1 MDPPPPQP
9 STPSEPPP
17 PQTTTPPPPPTTTTT
32 TPEPPQ
38 PQSQPPP
45 TTTTTITPPPPPQ
58 QPPPT
63 TPSPN
68 PKPPI
73 PLQQQ
78 PPQPP
83 RPPFP
88 RGPPY
93 TQPPPPFPHFSSI
106 TNPSSS
112 PSPSQRGGGMAIG
125 VPAPTPPPPHP
136 NFPPPFTSQHFA
148 NTPPQVRQSITGMM
162 GSLGAGSSLRPNT
175 AAALSHP
182 QRPVQTSLRPQT
194 AANNMSQNFPE
205 HGHVRLPSTA
215 SPAPTT
221 SQSTQPWLN
230 SGAQAKTS
238 MPHSQFRPQMNPQ
251 SLQQRSHLPSQQ
263 QTTIS
268 TPTQPP
274 QTISSLQ
281 PQSSSLSQQTQEQYS
296 LPPSRV
302 PQSSTPQQQQLARN
316 RALGNQRP
324 FSQTVAQPTSPAP
337 PPPTFNRPPAVVEA
351 PETCNRIISKRSI
364 QEIVS
369 QIDPSERLDPEVEDI
384 LVDIA
389 DEFLESVTTF
399 ACSLAKHRK
408 SNTLESKDVLLHLE
422 RNWNMS
428 LPGFSGDE
436 IKCYKKPFG
445 NDAHR
450 ERLAAIKRSVA
461 AAETSNTKTAG
472 GPAGGGGGG
481 SGAKGHPAK
490 AAPGL
495 VIGSP
500 NPKGS

>member
-1 MDPPPPQP
+1 
-9 STPSEPPP
+9 
-17 PQTTTPPPPPTTTTT
+17 
-32 TPEPPQ
+32 
-38 PQSQPPP
+38 
-45 TTTTTITPPPPPQ
+45 
-58 QPPPT
+58 
-63 TPSPN
+63 
-68 PKPPI
+68 
-73 PLQQQ
+73 
-78 PPQPP
+78 
-83 RPPFP
+83 
-88 RGPPY
+88 
-93 TQPPPPFPHFSSI
+93 
-106 TNPSSS
+106 
-112 PSPSQRGGGMAIG
+112 
-125 VPAPTPPPPHP
+125 
-136 NFPPPFTSQHFA
+136 
-148 NTPPQVRQSITGMM
+148 MM

-175 AAALSHP
+175 AALSHP
-182 QRPVQTSLRPQT
+182 QRPIQSSLRPQT
-194 AANNMSQNFPE
+194 AVNNMSAAAQNFPE

-230 SGAQAKTS
+230 SGQARPG
-238 MPHSQFRPQMNPQ
+238 MPHPSFRPPMNSQ
-251 SLQQRSHLPSQQ
+251 SLQQRPHLPSQQ

-281 PQSSSLSQQTQEQYS
+281 PQSSSLSQQPQEQYS

-302 PQSSTPQQQQLARN
+302 PHTLTPHQQQLARN
-316 RALGNQRP
+316 RGLGNQRP

-351 PETCNRIISKRSI
+351 TETCNRIISKRSI

-389 DEFLESVTTF
+389 DEFVESVTTF

-428 LPGFSGDE
+428 LPGFGGDE

-461 AAETSNTKTAG
+461 AAEVSNTKNSG

-490 AAPGL
+490 AAPGI